1 MPRHGPRKKF
11 KMKKLFLVFITCL
24 IIQLVLIS
32 RWVALGGSIT
42 NSERNINLLKEENES
57 LELQIASLVSIS
69 AIEERAILAGF
80 TKTIAVEPKT
90 EFSVAQLR

>member
-1 MPRHGPRKKF
+1 
-11 KMKKLFLVFITCL
+11 MKKVFLIFILCL
-24 IIQLVLIS
+24 IILFVLIS
-32 RWVALGGSIT
+32 KWVAFGEALSDLDKNISSLGS
-42 NSERNINLLKEENES
+42 ENES